1 MRSSTTFRA
10 FCAIFLFIILAPMTI
25 GGVTGV
31 IVGPMWAH
39 LGPAVGALMLT
50 CLFGWFSAPRIF
62 PVPDTDVLN
71 PRIGL
76 WIAAFLALAV
86 LSLFLTLR
94 MTSTTDV
101 LMEDMLFFCSQAEN
115 KPLSACVRVGEA
127 VMGAMSG
134 SGS

>member
-10 FCAIFLFIILAPMTI
+10 FCATFLFIMLAAMAVS
-25 GGVTGV
+25 GVTGV
-31 IVGPMWAH
+31 VVGPMWAH

-62 PVPDTDVLN
+62 PVRNPDALN
-71 PRIGL
+71 PRTGL
-76 WIAAFLALAV
+76 WMAAFLALAV
-86 LSLFLTLR
+86 ISLFLTLR